1 LEIDMQTF
9 RDKVR
14 DPLLLAASILLWVMF
29 AMLVI
34 GAVATSVGALAIW
47 FYQPDVLAEIAKSA
61 GGKADPEAIGALSLL
76 MGIAAIACGLGCAFV
91 LQWLKVIGSVATG
104 DPFTEDNARRLQ
116 RMGWIGVVLHV
127 VGALLAGILD
137 WAGEFIAELETKGDV
152 ELSSVILILM
162 LFILARVFRLGAQMR
177 SDLEGTV

>member
-1 LEIDMQTF
+1 MLML

-14 DPLLLAASILLWVMF
+14 DPLLLAASILLWIML
-29 AMLVI
+29 AMLAI
-34 GAVATSVGALAIW
+34 GATATTIGALAVW

-76 MGIAAIACGLGCAFV
+76 MGVAAAACLLGCAFV
-91 LQWLKVIGSVATG
+91 WQWLKVIVSVATG
-104 DPFTEDNARRLQ
+104 DPFTEDNAQRLQ
-116 RMGWIGVVLHV
+116 RMGWIGVALHL
-127 VGALLAGILD
+127 VGVLLAGIVD
-137 WAGEFIAELETKGDV
+137 WAGDFIPELETNSDL
-152 ELSSVILILM
+152 ELSSIILILM